1 MRLVH
6 QPGATSR
13 RFPEPAPAQRELVE
27 VLGIGRTEVAHG
39 VALTLLSLER
49 YREGDTLNFRLV
61 RKRGFLQRDIP
72 SPELFIRVGPS
83 SATHTP
89 RFSGMSGGGGG
100 GMQEITYRFSFGVSP
115 GMPDDAGDWVV
126 EVTKIEWVKP
136 YRSPER
142 RIWSID
148 HGPWR
153 FVIRP

>member
-1 MRLVH
+1 MRMVAVA
-6 QPGATSR
+6 GAKAR
-13 RFPEPAPAQRELVE
+13 PFREPPPQQRELVE
-27 VLGIGRTEVAHG
+27 VLGIGRTEVANG

-49 YREGDTLNFRLV
+49 YREGDTINFRLI
-61 RKRGFLQRDIP
+61 RKRGPFQRDIP

-83 SATHTP
+83 SSTQTP

-115 GMPDDAGDWVV
+115 AMPDDATDWVV